1 MQTFKYIEVACGG
14 PRYRGL
20 LINKDEL
27 PTYIKQAVK
36 DKAPLYRSLYLY
48 DETAVAYS
56 QEKGT
61 LKDYVGP
68 RHIDTVLLD
77 IDKGQNSDKLTLHK
91 AQSVAHTLVNDLE
104 LSTSSFRSYFS
115 GTGYHI
121 AIPNSAFRFVPGETL
136 PWQVKQTMRKLFPDI
151 DHMIYMRTGL
161 YRVAHT
167 INQKSSK
174 YKIPLTY
181 TELMESSTDDIL
193 IKALKPRIEFP
204 YTTLVADSELEEY
217 VITTVPRNRD
227 VAGKVLEP
235 KKIVTCVQTLYNRG
249 AQEGSRHTTL
259 LRIASHFR
267 RSGVSSKAAKAAM
280 LEWNGDSLNDEEI
293 LKQTEY
299 AYNRGY
305 KYGCNDSMLKSVCN
319 PQCIHYKHKDYL
331 VDVLTPDN
339 MQENLRKRLT
349 TDFTG
354 KSYDLA
360 KALGHPQLDCTFY
373 PGELITIFGP
383 TGSSKTTLAHNI
395 ALGYNHGTDS
405 IDESQQLSTLY
416 LSLELS
422 DWYMHRRSLQII
434 AGVDKEAASENYE
447 ELYKRSADQLAHL
460 SVQTVAPTINQIRE
474 RIIELQPAMV
484 IVDYIDLV
492 ETPSKYNEYD
502 QIKYISHSLSSM
514 AVQQDIIIIQVSQ
527 VSREY
532 SRNEVLDLY
541 AGKGSGAIENASRKV
556 IGLNG
561 QANSAN
567 KTVNIFKNTDGE
579 LFKTEVE
586 WTPSFRLRRT
596 Q

>member
-1 MQTFKYIEVACGG
+1 MQAYKYIEIACGG
-14 PRYRGL
+14 PQYRGS
-20 LINKDEL
+20 LIDKKDINH
-27 PTYIKQAVK
+27 YIKQAITQ
-36 DKAPLYRSLYLY
+36 KAPLYRSMYLY
-48 DETAVAYS
+48 NDEAVAYIKENGS
-56 QEKGT
+56 
-61 LKDYVGP
+61 LKDFSGS
-68 RHIDTVLLD
+68 RGIDTIILD
-77 IDKGQNSDKLTLHK
+77 IDKGQNTDELTLHK
-91 AQSVAHTLVNDLE
+91 TQSIAHNLVDSLE
-104 LSTSSFRSYFS
+104 LETSSFRTYFS

-121 AIPNSAFRFVPGETL
+121 AIPNAAFRFVPGETL
-136 PWQVKQTMRKLFPDI
+136 PWQVKSTMRNLFPEV

-167 INQKSSK
+167 INQKTSR

-181 TELMESSTDDIL
+181 NELMKLKPSDIAA
-193 IKALKPRIEFP
+193 KALKPRIEFP
-204 YTTLVADSELEEY
+204 YTELVADSELEDY
-217 VITTVPRNRD
+217 IITTVPRIRD
-227 VAGKVLEP
+227 IANKVLEP

-280 LEWNGDSLNDEEI
+280 LEWNGNSLNDEEI
-293 LKQTEY
+293 LRQTEY

-305 KYGCNDSMLKSVCN
+305 KYGCNDVMLKSVCN
-319 PQCIHYKHKDYL
+319 PKCIHYKRKDYL
-331 VDVLTPDN
+331 IDILTPDQ
-339 MQENLRKRLT
+339 MQENLRTRLT

-354 KSYDLA
+354 KSYNFA
-360 KALGHPQLDCTFY
+360 RALGHPTYDCTFY

-395 ALGYNHGTDS
+395 ALGYNHKDNN

-434 AGVDKEAASENYE
+434 NDVDKVEASNDYEN
-447 ELYKRSADQLAHL
+447 LYKRSADQLAHL
-460 SVQTVAPTINQIRE
+460 SVQTVSPTIEQIRE
-474 RIIELQPAMV
+474 RILELQPSLV
-484 IVDYIDLV
+484 VVDYIDLV
-492 ETPSKYNEYD
+492 ETPKYSEYD
-502 QIKYISHSLSSM
+502 QIKFISHSLSSM

-527 VSREY
+527 VSRDY

-561 QANSAN
+561 QANSTK
-567 KTVNIFKNTDGE
+567 KTVSIFKNTDGE
-579 LFKTEVE
+579 LFDAELK
-586 WTPSFRLRRT
+586 WTPSFRLRRA
-596 Q
+596 

>member
-1 MQTFKYIEVACGG
+1 MQAYKYIEIACGG
-14 PRYRGL
+14 PQYRGS
-20 LINKDEL
+20 LIDKKDINH
-27 PTYIKQAVK
+27 YIKQAITQ
-36 DKAPLYRSLYLY
+36 KAPLYRSMYLY
-48 DETAVAYS
+48 NDEAVAYIKENGS
-56 QEKGT
+56 
-61 LKDYVGP
+61 LKDFSGS
-68 RHIDTVLLD
+68 RGIDTIILD
-77 IDKGQNSDKLTLHK
+77 IDKGQNTDELTLHK
-91 AQSVAHTLVNDLE
+91 TQSIAHNLVDSLE
-104 LSTSSFRSYFS
+104 LETSSFRTYFS

-121 AIPNSAFRFVPGETL
+121 AIPNAAFRFVPGETL
-136 PWQVKQTMRKLFPDI
+136 PWQVKSTMRNLFPEV

-167 INQKSSK
+167 INQKTSR

-181 TELMESSTDDIL
+181 NELMKLKPSDIAA
-193 IKALKPRIEFP
+193 KALKPRIEFP
-204 YTTLVADSELEEY
+204 YTELVADSELEDY
-217 VITTVPRNRD
+217 VITTVPRIRD
-227 VAGKVLEP
+227 IANKVLEP

-280 LEWNGDSLNDEEI
+280 LEWNGNSLNDEEI
-293 LKQTEY
+293 LRQTEY

-305 KYGCNDSMLKSVCN
+305 KYGCNDVMLKSVCN
-319 PQCIHYKHKDYL
+319 PKCIHYKRKDYL
-331 VDVLTPDN
+331 IDILTPDQ
-339 MQENLRKRLT
+339 MQENLRTRLT

-354 KSYDLA
+354 KSYNFA
-360 KALGHPQLDCTFY
+360 RALGHPTYDCTFY

-395 ALGYNHGTDS
+395 ALGYNHKDNN

-434 AGVDKEAASENYE
+434 NDVDKVEASNDYEN
-447 ELYKRSADQLAHL
+447 LYKRSADQLAHL
-460 SVQTVAPTINQIRE
+460 SVQTVSPTIEQIRE
-474 RIIELQPAMV
+474 RILELQPSLV
-484 IVDYIDLV
+484 VVDYIDLV
-492 ETPSKYNEYD
+492 ETPKYSEYD
-502 QIKYISHSLSSM
+502 QIKFISHSLSSM

-527 VSREY
+527 VSRDY

-561 QANSAN
+561 QANSTK
-567 KTVNIFKNTDGE
+567 KTVSIFKNTDGE
-579 LFKTEVE
+579 LFDAELK
-586 WTPSFRLRRT
+586 WTPSFRLRRA
-596 Q
+596 

>member
-1 MQTFKYIEVACGG
+1 M
-14 PRYRGL
+14 
-20 LINKDEL
+20 
-27 PTYIKQAVK
+27 
-36 DKAPLYRSLYLY
+36 YLY
-48 DETAVAYS
+48 NDEAVAYIKENGS
-56 QEKGT
+56 
-61 LKDYVGP
+61 LKDFSGS
-68 RHIDTVLLD
+68 RGIDTIILD
-77 IDKGQNSDKLTLHK
+77 IDKGQNTDELTLHK
-91 AQSVAHTLVNDLE
+91 TQSIAHNLVDSLE
-104 LSTSSFRSYFS
+104 LETSSFRTYFS

-121 AIPNSAFRFVPGETL
+121 AIPNAAFRFVPGETL
-136 PWQVKQTMRKLFPDI
+136 PWQVKSTMRNLFPEV

-167 INQKSSK
+167 INQKTSR

-181 TELMESSTDDIL
+181 NELMKLKPSDIAA
-193 IKALKPRIEFP
+193 KALKPRIEFP
-204 YTTLVADSELEEY
+204 YTELVADSELEDY
-217 VITTVPRNRD
+217 IITTVPRIRD
-227 VAGKVLEP
+227 IANKVLEP

-280 LEWNGDSLNDEEI
+280 LEWNGNSLNDEEI
-293 LKQTEY
+293 LRQTEY

-305 KYGCNDSMLKSVCN
+305 KYGCNDVMLKSVCN
-319 PQCIHYKHKDYL
+319 PKCIHYKRKDYL
-331 VDVLTPDN
+331 IDILTPDQ
-339 MQENLRKRLT
+339 MQENLRTRLT

-354 KSYDLA
+354 KSYNFA
-360 KALGHPQLDCTFY
+360 RALGHPTYDCTFY

-395 ALGYNHGTDS
+395 ALGYNHKDNN

-434 AGVDKEAASENYE
+434 NDVDKVEASNDYEN
-447 ELYKRSADQLAHL
+447 LYKRSADQLAHL
-460 SVQTVAPTINQIRE
+460 SVQTVSPTIEQIRE
-474 RIIELQPAMV
+474 RILELQPSLV
-484 IVDYIDLV
+484 VVDYIDLV
-492 ETPSKYNEYD
+492 ETPKYSEYD
-502 QIKYISHSLSSM
+502 QIKFISHSLSSM

-527 VSREY
+527 VSRDY

-561 QANSAN
+561 QANSTK
-567 KTVNIFKNTDGE
+567 KTVSIFKNTDGE
-579 LFKTEVE
+579 LFDAELK
-586 WTPSFRLRRT
+586 WTPSFRLRRA
-596 Q
+596 

>member
-1 MQTFKYIEVACGG
+1 LQTFKYIEIACGG
-14 PRYRGL
+14 PQFRGS
-20 LINKDEL
+20 LIDKKDL
-27 PTYIKQAVK
+27 NAYIKDAIK
-36 DKAPLYRSLYLY
+36 EKAPLYRSMYLY
-48 DETAVAYS
+48 GEEALALS
-56 QEKGT
+56 KEKGS
-61 LKDYVGP
+61 LKEYNGP
-68 RHIDTVLLD
+68 RAIDVIILD
-77 IDKGQNSDKLTLHK
+77 IDKGQNSDQLTLHK
-91 AQSVAHTLVNDLE
+91 AQSIAHTLVDELE
-104 LSTSSFRSYFS
+104 LEPAAFRAYFS

-121 AIPNSAFRFVPGETL
+121 HIPNSAFRFVPGETL
-136 PWQVKQTMRKLFPDI
+136 PWQVKATIRKMFPDV
-151 DHMIYMRTGL
+151 DQMIYMRTGL

-167 INQKSSK
+167 INQKTGK

-181 TELMESSTDDIL
+181 KELMESKPEDIL
-193 IKALKPRIEFP
+193 VKAMKPRIEFP
-204 YTTLVADSELEEY
+204 YSELLADSELEDY
-217 VITTVPRNRD
+217 VITTVPKIRD

-280 LEWNGDSLNDEEI
+280 LEWNGNSLNDEEI
-293 LKQTEY
+293 LRQTEY

-305 KYGCNDSMLKSVCN
+305 KYGCNDEMLKSACN
-319 PQCIHYKHKDYL
+319 PRCIHYKRKDYL
-331 VDVLTPDN
+331 IDVLTPDV
-339 MQENLRKRLT
+339 MQQNLRTRLT

-360 KALGHPQLDCTFY
+360 RALGHPEYDCIFY

-395 ALGYNHGTDS
+395 ALGYNHIDNK

-434 AGVDKEAASENYE
+434 NGVDKATASSNYE
-447 ELYKRSADQLAHL
+447 DLYEQSADKLAHL
-460 SVQTVAPTINQIRE
+460 SVQTVAPTIEQIRE
-474 RIIELQPAMV
+474 RILELQPAMV

-492 ETPSKYNEYD
+492 ETPKGCYSEYD
-502 QIKYISHSLSSM
+502 QIKFISHSLSSM
-514 AVQQDIIIIQVSQ
+514 AVQQDMIIIQVSQ
-527 VSREY
+527 VSRDY

-561 QANSAN
+561 QANSTK
-567 KTVNIFKNTDGE
+567 KTINVFKNTDGE
-579 LFKTEVE
+579 IFETEVE
-586 WTPSFRLRRT
+586 WTPSFRLRRI
-596 Q
+596 

>member
-1 MQTFKYIEVACGG
+1 MQAYKYIEIACGG
-14 PRYRGL
+14 PQYRGS
-20 LINKDEL
+20 LIDKKDINH
-27 PTYIKQAVK
+27 YIKQAINQ
-36 DKAPLYRSLYLY
+36 KAPLYRSMYLY
-48 DETAVAYS
+48 NDEAVAYIKENGS
-56 QEKGT
+56 
-61 LKDYVGP
+61 LKDFSGS
-68 RHIDTVLLD
+68 RGIDTIILD
-77 IDKGQNSDKLTLHK
+77 IDKGQNTDELTLHK
-91 AQSVAHTLVNDLE
+91 TQSIAHNLVDSLE
-104 LSTSSFRSYFS
+104 LDTSSFRTYFS

-121 AIPNSAFRFVPGETL
+121 AIPNAAFRFVPGETL
-136 PWQVKQTMRKLFPDI
+136 PWQVKSTMRNLFPEV

-167 INQKSSK
+167 INQKTSR

-181 TELMESSTDDIL
+181 NELMKLKPSDIAA
-193 IKALKPRIEFP
+193 KALKPRIEFP
-204 YTTLVADSELEEY
+204 YTELVADSELEDY
-217 VITTVPRNRD
+217 VITTVPRIRD
-227 VAGKVLEP
+227 IANKVLEP

-280 LEWNGDSLNDEEI
+280 LEWNGNSLNDEEI
-293 LKQTEY
+293 LRQTEY

-305 KYGCNDSMLKSVCN
+305 KYGCNDVMLKSVCN
-319 PQCIHYKHKDYL
+319 PKCIHYKRKDYL
-331 VDVLTPDN
+331 IDILTPDQ
-339 MQENLRKRLT
+339 MQENLRTRLT

-354 KSYDLA
+354 KSYNFA
-360 KALGHPQLDCTFY
+360 RALGYPIYDCTFY

-395 ALGYNHGTDS
+395 ALGYNHKDNN

-434 AGVDKEAASENYE
+434 NDVDKVEASSNYE
-447 ELYKRSADQLAHL
+447 NLYKRSADQLAHL
-460 SVQTVAPTINQIRE
+460 SVQTVSPTIEQIRE
-474 RIIELQPAMV
+474 RILELQPSLV
-484 IVDYIDLV
+484 VVDYIDLV
-492 ETPSKYNEYD
+492 ETPKYSEYD
-502 QIKYISHSLSSM
+502 QIKFISHSLSSM

-527 VSREY
+527 VSRDY

-561 QANSAN
+561 QANSTK
-567 KTVNIFKNTDGE
+567 KTVSIFKNTDGE
-579 LFKTEVE
+579 LFDAELK
-586 WTPSFRLRRT
+586 WTPSFRLRRA
-596 Q
+596 

>member
-1 MQTFKYIEVACGG
+1 MTSQ
-14 PRYRGL
+14 
-20 LINKDEL
+20 
-27 PTYIKQAVK
+27 
-36 DKAPLYRSLYLY
+36 YLY
-48 DETAVAYS
+48 DDSAVEYCTKTGS
-56 QEKGT
+56 
-61 LKDYVGP
+61 LKDYAGP
-68 RHIDTVLLD
+68 WGIDSIILD
-77 IDKGQNSDKLTLHK
+77 IDKGQNTDQLTLHK
-91 AQSVAHTLVNDLE
+91 TQSIAHTLVNDLGLE
-104 LSTSSFRSYFS
+104 HSGFRAYFS

-121 AIPNSAFRFVPGETL
+121 TIPNTAFRFTPGETL
-136 PWQVKQTMRKLFPDI
+136 PWQVKATIRKLFPEV
-151 DHMIYMRTGL
+151 DHIIYMRTGL

-167 INQKSSK
+167 INQKTGK

-181 TELMESSTDDIL
+181 TELMGSTPENI
-193 IKALKPRIEFP
+193 ITMASKPRIDFP
-204 YTTLVADSELEEY
+204 YTELLADSELEDY
-217 VITTVPRNRD
+217 LISTVPSTRD
-227 VAGKVLEP
+227 MARKVLEP

-280 LEWNGDSLNDEEI
+280 LEWNGNSLNDDEI

-305 KYGCNDSMLKSVCN
+305 KYGCSDEMLKSVCS

-331 VDVLTPDN
+331 VDVLTSDT

-354 KSYDLA
+354 KSYDFA
-360 KALGHPQLDCTFY
+360 KALGHPEFDCIFY

-395 ALGYNHGTDS
+395 ALGYNHLTDS
-405 IDESQQLSTLY
+405 IDETQQLSTLY

-434 AGVDKEAASENYE
+434 NNVDKEKASVDYE
-447 ELYKRSADQLAHL
+447 ELYKKSADKLAHL
-460 SVQTVAPTINQIRE
+460 SVQTVAPTIEQIRE
-474 RIIELQPAMV
+474 RILELQPSLV

-492 ETPSKYNEYD
+492 ETPKYSEYD

-527 VSREY
+527 VSRDY

-561 QANSAN
+561 QAGATT
-567 KTVNIFKNTDGE
+567 KTVNVFKNTDGE

-586 WTPSFRLRRT
+586 WSPSFRLRRT
-596 Q
+596 R